1 MYVNSRYDVDRTCAA
16 NREERAGLTAFLSA
30 SNEATVAAFSCFS
43 ADDFLSFL
51 LFLSDLSF
59 FTLFSTLGLLSPDFT
74 AMMGYATVVLWYIIE
89 SKMVGSLDPYLARAA
104 TFSGAEP
111 KPKIEAGTL

>member
-1 MYVNSRYDVDRTCAA
+1 MHVKSTHDIDLTCAA

-59 FTLFSTLGLLSPDFT
+59 FTLFSTLGLLSPDFA
-74 AMMGYATVVLWYIIE
+74 AMMLYATVVLWCINE
-89 SKMVGSLDPYLARAA
+89 MKMVFLSRTWREQRLFLEQR
-104 TFSGAEP
+104 P
-111 KPKIEAGTL
+111 KPKIKAGTL